1 MVYLTPIERDF
12 SWRQRVAKEVQAAK
26 AYPKRW
32 GWVGQDV
39 RNMEKQ
45 LNEMSKKS
53 EFLKEVFTDKEEDNR
68 DIRPVPESMNHTYG
82 WIANKEDFQNKIPD
96 TMKLLSLPSHYKLVI
111 PYDHP
116 YWCYLRS

>member
-1 MVYLTPIERDF
+1 MSKISMRETLIWKAHVR
-12 SWRQRVAKEVQAAK
+12 KEIRTTHHWPNK
-26 AYPKRW
+26 YKW
-32 GWVGQDV
+32 MMDMYG
-39 RNMEKQ
+39 NMEKQ